1 MICIDFHRIFINFH
15 ELFIDFHWILGP
27 SIGLSGKSLEAP
39 WDPLGPEVAIG
50 LPSGQLELGGASS
63 IVNNNKR
70 RCEHAFRLDETSAGV
85 TKYRACAQ
93 KHANVN
99 PGSGPGHGPAPPTGP
114 IETPPETLQ
123 RNAVWVMN

>member
-1 MICIDFHRIFINFH
+1 M
-15 ELFIDFHWILGP
+15 
-27 SIGLSGKSLEAP
+27 GLSGKSADAL

-50 LPSGQLELGGASS
+50 LPCGQLELGGASS
-63 IVNNNKR
+63 TANNNKR
-70 RCEHAFRLDETSAGV
+70 RCDQAFRLDETKASV

-99 PGSGPGHGPAPPTGP
+99 PGSGPAPPTGP

-123 RNAVWVMN
+123 RNTVWVMKHITNIQT